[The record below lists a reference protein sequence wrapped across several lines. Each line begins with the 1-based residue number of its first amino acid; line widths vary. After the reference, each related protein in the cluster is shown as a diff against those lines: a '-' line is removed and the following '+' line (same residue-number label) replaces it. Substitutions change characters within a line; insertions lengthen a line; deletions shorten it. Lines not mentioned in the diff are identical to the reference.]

1 MLTHSQ
7 AANVISII
15 QNDVLQQ
22 VNTTTFWPKG
32 KHATHCNTLTGRR
45 LTDTHTHTHAY
56 SHRWCCSDCHCV
68 TARINCRVII
78 VIISIL
84 VKNTC
89 TAQYHKSKQHKSVT
103 HLGESCCSYLIIW
116 SVTVF
121 CNNKNHEKK

>member
-45 LTDTHTHTHAY
+45 LTDTHTHTHT
-56 SHRWCCSDCHCV
+56 HTVTGGVVV
-68 TARINCRVII
+68 TATV
-78 VIISIL
+78 L
-84 VKNTC
+84 
-89 TAQYHKSKQHKSVT
+89 QHV
-103 HLGESCCSYLIIW
+103 
-116 SVTVF
+116 
-121 CNNKNHEKK
+121 